1 MESWLQSVFD
11 SSPLTDEAEGYLLG
25 RGVLESSIRGLKF
38 GVWRSP
44 DESAPDTGVFHKR
57 YGEHGEYLN
66 GRLFYPLF
74 CPRGQLL
81 GFEART
87 FVGEKKITRYLLY
100 RGAWNPVFIGMPLAM
115 PLIWEGKVPWLFEG
129 VYDVEVMRHVLTDIP
144 LLGTLRAK
152 LTDKHVEFL
161 RRFLPPGT
169 SIPMVYDH
177 DETGEKG
184 IRKARYALRE
194 VDLDCRPIPYTKGKD
209 PNQVWEDFGTTGLR
223 EAFGI
228 L

>member
-1 MESWLQSVFD
+1 MEGWLQSVFEQ
-11 SSPLTDEAEGYLLG
+11 SALTEDAEGYLLG

-38 GVWRSP
+38 GVWQSP
-44 DESAPDTGVFHKR
+44 EEPAPDTLLFAER
-57 YGEHGEYLN
+57 YGERGERLN

-74 CPRGQLL
+74 CPRGKLL

-100 RGAWNPVFIGMPLAM
+100 RAAWNPVFIGMPMAM

-129 VYDVEVMRHVLTDIP
+129 VYDVEVMRHVLSQTP

-152 LTDKHVEFL
+152 LTDIHVEFL
-161 RRFLPPGT
+161 RRHLSPGT
-169 SIPMVYDH
+169 TVPMVYDH

-184 IRKARYALRE
+184 IKKARYALGQ

-209 PNQVWEDFGTTGLR
+209 PNQVWEDFGTSGLR